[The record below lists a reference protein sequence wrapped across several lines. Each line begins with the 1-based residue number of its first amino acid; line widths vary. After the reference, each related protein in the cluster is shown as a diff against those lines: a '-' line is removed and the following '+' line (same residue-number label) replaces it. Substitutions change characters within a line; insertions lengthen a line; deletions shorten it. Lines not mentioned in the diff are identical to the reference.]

1 MSFATFSPIRRLQ
14 PTRKT
19 NSLASGWELVERVH
33 KLQARIDQQEKRLAQ
48 LEADLAI
55 SRSGEG
61 AANELAES
69 LNRMEHATRRALRN
83 LYDPGR
89 LAGGDLTCLLTEVS
103 GWPIDLRVVRIVKK
117 LSESRIWQITG

>member
-19 NSLASGWELVERVH
+19 NSLASGWELVKRVH
-33 KLQARIDQQEKRLAQ
+33 KLQARIDQQEERLAQ
-48 LEADLAI
+48 LEADLVI
-55 SRSGEG
+55 SRLGEG

-103 GWPIDLRVVRIVKK
+103 GCPIDLRVVRIVKK